1 MASKFTIQTQIE
13 LNWCWSAV
21 ATTVGLYYDST
32 KNLQQ
37 CQVAQKV
44 TGIANCCPD
53 NEACDQFAGLDTALT
68 AVNSMLTTPLN
79 NKLLPGQVLKFAA
92 VQAEI
97 DAGRPVG
104 VRIQWYGE
112 DPDAGHFVIISGY
125 AIEAS
130 GEKWV
135 DVSDP
140 YYDDSSAPYD
150 QFVSAY
156 LEAGAWSDTYMIGQP

>member
-1 MASKFTIQTQIE
+1 MSKFTIETQKE
-13 LNWCWSAV
+13 LNWCWAAV
-21 ATTVGLYYDST
+21 ATTVGLYYEST
-32 KNLQQ
+32 KQLQQ
-37 CQVAQKV
+37 CQVAQTV
-44 TGIANCCPD
+44 TGIANCCSG
-53 NEACDQFAGLDTALT
+53 EAACDQFGALDVALT
-68 AVNSMLTTPLN
+68 AVNSILPATLN
-79 NKLLPGQVLKFAA
+79 NQIRPGKVLKFAA

-112 DPDAGHFVIISGY
+112 DPNAGHFVIISGY

-140 YYDDSSAPYD
+140 YYEDSTVPYD

-156 LEAGAWSDTYMIGQP
+156 LEAGSWSDTYLIGQP

>member
-1 MASKFTIQTQIE
+1 MPSKFTIETQVEI
-13 LNWCWSAV
+13 NWCWAAV
-21 ATTVGLYYDST
+21 ATTIGRYYQPT
-32 KNLQQ
+32 KDLQQ

-44 TGIANCCPD
+44 TGIANCCPEV
-53 NEACDQFAGLDTALT
+53 EACDQFKALDDALS
-68 AVNSMLTTPLN
+68 AVNAILPATLKN
-79 NKLLPGQVLKFAA
+79 QLLLGKVLKFAA
-92 VQAEI
+92 VRAEI

-104 VRIQWYGE
+104 ARIQWYGG
-112 DPDAGHFVIISGY
+112 DPDAGHFVILSGY

-140 YYDDSSAPYD
+140 YYEDSTVPYD

-156 LEAGAWSDTYMIGQP
+156 LEAGSWSDTYMIGQP